1 MDSDGQ
7 PKELTSPFVVS
18 DMPAP
23 IVTHHRSA
31 PPSPTG
37 HGGSSI
43 EIHTSLSTDDAFT
56 IIPDDVE
63 AHRISN
69 NYLFGFKKWKSH
81 ISTRPVE
88 NRSEIVQDLY
98 SDINKS
104 VLPVRVSTVRP
115 SNILYVLFIGW
126 WLALIYALIA
136 VVMFL
141 TYFGR
146 SYGFFCLKMARYFL
160 WPFGFF
166 VHLVDTPPP
175 LELSAEVREENNRNM
190 EDGERQPNE
199 RTSLLKKSRSAQLA
213 NERWKYWYKPKT
225 YLWFLL
231 GVPILMVCHILVF
244 IVTWLLVITIPI
256 AKINSK
262 TIRKVLFLPPE
273 HIDICNSN
281 VIPKDNIRRNGEIIM
296 YTHQSLNIYYYK
308 YTVDGMNVILVNLLL
323 LVIAALVIGF
333 VDTNDFISP
342 VFKCLMALFGI
353 VPLTYYIGAAI
364 TSISAQSNFAVGAL
378 LNATFGSIVEVI
390 LYVITLRKG
399 QEENSTCYPELVK
412 SALAGT
418 ILATMLLIP
427 GLCMVIGGLKYQTQR
442 FNPRSTSV
450 GSSLL
455 FVSVA
460 GVFAPTLFSEIYGDL
475 HCSKCEKV
483 ETWIPI
489 NGSSGDSSNSSAV
502 GMQCSQCSQSLF
514 GLDGDTTLYDKHIL
528 PLVYTCALLLPI
540 SYIIG
545 LIFSMKTHFGHVY
558 HEFYDQMAEE
568 GSAHRGHHH
577 GAPQWSRI
585 KCIIILF
592 ISTVLIS
599 LLADIMA
606 NNLQPLMESLKM
618 SEYFIGVTLIAI
630 LPELPEV
637 VNGIQFALQNNVAM
651 GIEIAIN
658 TSIQCCLLQVPL
670 LILINLIYPF
680 GLYMIFS
687 DVHMF
692 AVIFA
697 VIVMNYTLQDGRS
710 NYFQGSALLL
720 IYFVLMAMYYFTPT
734 PKVVQC

>member
-1 MDSDGQ
+1 MPNVWYPENSYPLWKAKRELQSD
-7 PKELTSPFVVS
+7 PSPLFFVWIFYLFFATSESPSSSSSLPLFNEGDRGGSFSSTSICTPSPGSKRACSCTFSVFCYCLPIFCGLLLPLSFRCFVFLRHLFLRREVLLCSFFCFWCRRLRRVLSGTRSRYVS
-18 DMPAP
+18 DSTAGPTIGTTTFDHNQDTTSLAYMPAP

-308 YTVDGMNVILVNLLL
+308 YTVD
-323 LVIAALVIGF
+323 
-333 VDTNDFISP
+333 
-342 VFKCLMALFGI
+342 
-353 VPLTYYIGAAI
+353 
-364 TSISAQSNFAVGAL
+364 
-378 LNATFGSIVEVI
+378 
-390 LYVITLRKG
+390 
-399 QEENSTCYPELVK
+399 
-412 SALAGT
+412 
-418 ILATMLLIP
+418 
-427 GLCMVIGGLKYQTQR
+427 
-442 FNPRSTSV
+442 
-450 GSSLL
+450 
-455 FVSVA
+455 
-460 GVFAPTLFSEIYGDL
+460 DL